1 MQFVVD
7 VGNTNIVGGVFDG
20 DTLLSTLRI
29 RTVPGKTE
37 DEYGVIFKALLAE
50 RSVDFDAVD
59 TVLISSVV
67 PQLTGSMQKLCMHLF
82 KKQPLVMGPALYKKL
97 PVEVIA
103 PDEIGADLV
112 ANSFAAW
119 KLCETACLI
128 VDFGTA
134 LTFTAVDSHGR
145 IVGVAIAPG
154 LATAVSSLSSATAQL
169 PVVPLEAPQ
178 SALGQNTIQAIQSGI
193 VLGYAGLVENMV
205 ARFKKEM
212 GDITIIATGGL
223 HRVIA
228 PVVNIFNRVEPDL
241 TLRGLH
247 LICNEFNNQGWYAT
261 TGTQPDTMS
270 AII

>member
-1 MQFVVD
+1 MQFVLD

-20 DTLLSTLRI
+20 DRLVSTLRI

-37 DEYGVIFKALLAE
+37 DEYGVIVKALLAE
-50 RSVDFDAVD
+50 RSVDFAHID

-67 PQLTGSMQKLCMHLF
+67 PQLTGAMQKLCVHLF
-82 KKQPLVMGPALYKKL
+82 QKQPLIMGPALYRKL

-119 KLCETACLI
+119 KLCSTACLV

-134 LTFTAVDSHGR
+134 LTFTAVDAAGK

-178 SALGQNTIQAIQSGI
+178 SVLGKNTIQAIQSGI

-205 ARFKKEM
+205 TRFKKEM
-212 GDITIIATGGL
+212 GSLTVIATGGL
-223 HRVIA
+223 HRVVA
-228 PVVNIFNRVEPDL
+228 PHVSVFNRIEPDL
-241 TLRGLH
+241 TLIGLN
-247 LICNEFNNQGWYAT
+247 LICGVF
-261 TGTQPDTMS
+261 
-270 AII
+270 